1 MLPALNGVPWWFTLG
16 SDGFPLQYPLP
27 CTDPLGP
34 IAEAIPIQSVIGTV
48 VCPACSSPAPGV
60 TRHNSGNK
68 VVAQAKDRQQH
79 ADALRA
85 QLAQVAVLQQQRMA
99 ELQEADVQ
107 SAIGTQVE

>member
-1 MLPALNGVPWWFTLG
+1 M
-16 SDGFPLQYPLP
+16 
-27 CTDPLGP
+27 
-34 IAEAIPIQSVIGTV
+34 
-48 VCPACSSPAPGV
+48 

-85 QLAQVAVLQQQRMA
+85 QLAQVAVLPQQRMA